1 MTVITQGRGTRVQ
14 PISASGEEQ
23 VNLIGIDVDSRNLV
37 CRIRRDGKDHP
48 EKIFTNDAAGFG
60 KLIRW
65 ATQRGA
71 QARVCMEATG
81 VYSMPLA
88 LALHQAPAIE
98 VMVVNPKV
106 IKHFTTANLQRGKTD
121 SLDAASILEFLQR
134 MPFRPW
140 QPPSDEVLEL
150 QHICRRIVQLNTE
163 LTRER
168 NRHKQARR
176 LGSWGRV
183 VAHDTQVNMNHLQRR
198 IDHLETTALALVE
211 SVPELAERLRLLTST
226 TGIAAKT
233 GPRILAEL
241 MALPDGMRP
250 EQWVAHAGLDP
261 RAHESGSSTHKPRR
275 ISKAGNRYL
284 RDALYFPAL
293 VACRYDPNVKAYYD
307 KLIERGKKP
316 KQVLVAVMRKLLL

>member
-1 MTVITQGRGTRVQ
+1 M
-14 PISASGEEQ
+14 
-23 VNLIGIDVDSRNLV
+23 NLIGIDVDSVNLV
-37 CRIRRDGKDHP
+37 CRSRRDGKDYP
-48 EKIFTNDAAGFG
+48 ERIFSNDAAGHA

-65 ATQRGA
+65 AVRGGA

-88 LALHQAPAIE
+88 LALHGVDAIE
-98 VMVVNPKV
+98 IMVVNPKV
-106 IKHFTTANLQRGKTD
+106 IKHFTTATLQRSKTD

-140 QPPSDEVLEL
+140 QPPCEEVLEL
-150 QHICRRIVQLNTE
+150 QLICRRIVQLTTE

-168 NRHKQARR
+168 NRHQQARR

-183 VAHDTQVNMNHLQRR
+183 VTHDTRVNINHLKRR
-198 IDHLETTALALVE
+198 IAHLEDTAVALVE
-211 SVPELAERLRLLTST
+211 SVPHLQDKLRLLTSA
-226 TGIAAKT
+226 TGIATKT

-241 MALPDGMRP
+241 MALPEDMRA

-261 RAHESGSSTHKPRR
+261 KAHESGTSTNKPRR

-284 RDALYFPAL
+284 RDALFFPAM
-293 VACRYDPNVKAYYD
+293 VASRHDPNVKAYYK

-316 KQVLVAVMRKLLL
+316 KQALVAVMRKLLLAIWGMFRNNQPWNGEKFYRMT